1 MFFFLE
7 KGRGEIVFMTT
18 KIPVYKQIETW
29 ISDMIKQGEWKSNQ
43 MIPSEFEIANIF
55 EVSRM
60 TARHAV
66 DNLVNRGMLY
76 RIKGSGTYVADL
88 RFEKQIHGLTS
99 FSEDMVSRGMKPG
112 SRVIDYRVVPA
123 TDKIAKKLGIQIGD
137 SVHCIQRVRL
147 ADEQPMAIEITYLP
161 VSLFPRI
168 PKNVLTQSL
177 YDYIEKELGHSID
190 HSMQYIEA
198 TSANEQ
204 EAKLLEIDTHTP
216 VLLIDLYSYLHNGRP
231 FEYVRSLYRSDRYKF
246 IQPAYRL

>member
-1 MFFFLE
+1 
-7 KGRGEIVFMTT
+7 MTK
-18 KIPVYKQIETW
+18 KIPIYKQIETW
-29 ISDMIKQGEWKSNQ
+29 LSDGIKNGDWESNA
-43 MIPSEFEIANIF
+43 MIPSEFEIANLF

-76 RIKGSGTYVADL
+76 RIKGSGTYVADM

-99 FSEDMVSRGMKPG
+99 FSEDMVSRGMVPG
-112 SRVIDYRVVPA
+112 SRVIDYRVIEA
-123 TDKIAKKLGIQIGD
+123 DKKIAKKLGLQAGEQ
-137 SVHCIQRVRL
+137 VHCIQRVRL

-161 VSLFPRI
+161 LSLFPRI
-168 PKNVLTQSL
+168 PKSVLTASL

-198 TSANEQ
+198 TNVSEEEAN
-204 EAKLLEIDTHTP
+204 LLEIEATTP
-216 VLLIDLYSYLHNGRP
+216 VLLIDLYSYLRNGRP

>member
-1 MFFFLE
+1 
-7 KGRGEIVFMTT
+7 MT
-18 KIPVYKQIETW
+18 KKVPIYKQIEQW
-29 ISDMIKQGEWKSNQ
+29 ISETIKKGEWESNQ
-43 MIPSEFEIANIF
+43 MIPSEFEIANLF

-99 FSEDMVSRGMKPG
+99 FSEDMVSRGMTPG
-112 SRVIDYRVVPA
+112 SRVIDYRIMPA
-123 TDKIAKKLGIQIGD
+123 DDKIASKLGIQVGE

-161 VSLFPRI
+161 LSLFPRI
-168 PKNVLTQSL
+168 PRSVLSESL
-177 YDYIEKELGHSID
+177 YNYIEKELGHSID

-198 TSANEQ
+198 ASASEH
-204 EAKLLEIDTHTP
+204 EAKLLEIESHTP
-216 VLLIDLYSYLHNGRP
+216 VLLIDLYSYLRNGRP